1 MAVLLIGLLVL
12 SPVRLRKIVGL
23 VAAALMMLFNW
34 LSLWF
39 VAQSYYGS
47 LFSFQAFFLRAS
59 QYKPWFFK
67 TLLLEVWLGLGIIT
81 SVWFLVSLMRY
92 TRHKNIK
99 TREHMLNEI
108 GLMRLI
114 RYFIFGLWDLIFG
127 LLPWS
132 P

>member
-23 VAAALMMLFNW
+23 VVAVLMMLFNW

-67 TLLLEVWLGLGIIT
+67 TPLLEVWLGLGIIT

-92 TRHKNIK
+92 TRAQ
-99 TREHMLNEI
+99 EH
-108 GLMRLI
+108 
-114 RYFIFGLWDLIFG
+114 
-127 LLPWS
+127 
-132 P
+132 